1 MQNTITQIQG
11 FTHLHRASGAGDEFD
26 DVEVEDHIDQNR
38 KAFLFI
44 FLYNYFLGGRPL
56 WSEQESVPYL
66 WNISVIFAQKEQ
78 EVNI

>member
-44 FLYNYFLGGRPL
+44 FLYNYFLGG
-56 WSEQESVPYL
+56 
-66 WNISVIFAQKEQ
+66 
-78 EVNI
+78 

>member
-26 DVEVEDHIDQNR
+26 DVEVEDQIDQNR

-44 FLYNYFLGGRPL
+44 ILYNYFLGGRPS

-66 WNISVIFAQKEQ
+66 
-78 EVNI
+78 